1 MEKKRYKATGLANTA
16 TDPDQGD
23 KLRFSKISGP
33 KWLVVAGNG
42 KLTGMPPADSA
53 GTNRFRIRVTDGR
66 GGEAESLL
74 LIDVAPAGL
83 PLPWEVDHIGRS
95 SSGGKVSRQAGTF
108 SLSQAGSLSGGA
120 DSVSFLWQTLSGDGQ
135 IIARVTDLKNGQ
147 AASRAGV
154 MIRDSLAPNSRHVF
168 IGVNG
173 KNDFRSVTRKRAA
186 AKSVTNVHG
195 SGANSRIWVKLVRKG
210 NIIRS
215 YKSVNGKKWI
225 PTATT
230 KVALN
235 KNCYIGLAVSGGAGK
250 TTTGLFRNVKV
261 RP

>member
-1 MEKKRYKATGLANTA
+1 
-16 TDPDQGD
+16 
-23 KLRFSKISGP
+23 
-33 KWLVVAGNG
+33 
-42 KLTGMPPADSA
+42 
-53 GTNRFRIRVTDGR
+53 
-66 GGEAESLL
+66 
-74 LIDVAPAGL
+74 
-83 PLPWEVDHIGRS
+83 
-95 SSGGKVSRQAGTF
+95 
-108 SLSQAGSLSGGA
+108 
-120 DSVSFLWQTLSGDGQ
+120 
-135 IIARVTDLKNGQ
+135 LKNGQ